1 MARGFP
7 LTLWKPL
14 QWLGSAI
21 GTVRWML
28 LQPARVVVVAG
39 LPLATVVVLA
49 RGAPTWVIAI
59 LVAFWIA
66 VPIAL
71 AFRNAKDRLIVG
83 TFEAADEVQIGAD
96 HSIATVDIADL
107 LRVEVARLA
116 DLLRVVDDRRA
127 VSSGLIEESLLDIER
142 DDDAS
147 PRIATALVLHSALD
161 ATLSVDQLS
170 EALQGAI
177 SDQAKFNVGPLTVSF
192 APLIQLTGRV
202 LQSPRITGHLHQD
215 GDRLILTARLARQ
228 RSLTWRVERD
238 LTAGPSPGAT
248 GAAAADGAD
257 ENGAQPVIVALV
269 RELALRIYT
278 DLSLEPT
285 VRWEASEDFF
295 EGLRRFRSCLRSP
308 RRRKVNLREAEA
320 RFLEALAEDED
331 YPSAHYNLG
340 VLYTELLG
348 LASAAGHR
356 READLHRSAAE
367 VCFGRAIEHDP
378 ERWDCHFAFA
388 QIQLRHRRYPAVEDS
403 CRYMLQRGLTRSQEV
418 RTRELAARAQLAAG
432 RTDAAVDEAR
442 TASALALGVL
452 VIDRIRRRSLR
463 SRVDE
468 RARASGRVA
477 AACLL
482 TYGTCY
488 LTSHR
493 AGPDARGQTQRALG
507 RVSRTMRRLIGLSR
521 LGDARAALQH
531 YFGRWAMAAGH
542 LALADEQL
550 SEAAGSMPTRA
561 AFAADLALARARG
574 QIARTDTGS
583 LVGLDST
590 QRDAIVSSALR
601 ALQAMA
607 GTFSPTHDDRVCD
620 TLAEVYGLLGR
631 EDDIAIAEDL
641 TTIAQSIR
649 SALRSETQSASGLFV
664 QLSRNTLV
672 AAQIGAYARSAQ
684 RAYDLLTTAQRQR
697 AGAATPPILS
707 SHDQRQRAAMATS
720 AMLRDALIAAEQARS
735 LNPLSTF
742 AWEMLGDIH
751 AELSDFNNARHAWT
765 HALRTD
771 PDNARLYAKL
781 ASSYWNIAY
790 EGGRARPKPGDLQS
804 AVHCFEDALTLYGS
818 DDLDAQALTRYRLAK
833 LHSAARN
840 LDEARRHLQIVEAFA
855 SDDEPPL
862 VGWVMFGLACLGR
875 EAYAEAEHYFRDVIG
890 EGQRLADRHLEPT
903 AILGKHLDER
913 LWPLSLTRAWG
924 HLGLVL
930 SRLERGTT
938 PQVIAQELD
947 HAEARLND
955 LYSEGEDPARHWIFP
970 TRARA
975 TALEARARLALPT
988 DVDTA
993 IALFEDAI
1001 SQYPFSRAYLGLAWA
1016 LEELA
1021 EEDPTAAARH
1031 RTRAEA
1037 LVRHG
1042 LVLGQWRETPDEARR
1057 VLERL
1062 TGAGSGHPH

>member
-1 MARGFP
+1 M
-7 LTLWKPL
+7 
-14 QWLGSAI
+14 QWFGSAV
-21 GTVRWML
+21 GTVRWIV
-28 LQPARVVVVAG
+28 LQPARALLVIG
-39 LPLATVVVLA
+39 LPLATAVVLA
-49 RGAPTWVIAI
+49 RGAPTWVVAI
-59 LVAFWIA
+59 LATFWIA
-66 VPIAL
+66 VPVAL

-83 TFEAADEVQIGAD
+83 IFEAADEVRIGAD
-96 HSIATVDIADL
+96 HTIATVDIADL

-127 VSSGLIEESLLDIER
+127 VSSGLIEESFLDVER
-142 DDDAS
+142 DDDS
-147 PRIATALVLHSALD
+147 GPRISTALVLHSALD

-177 SDQAKFNVGPLTVSF
+177 SDQAKFNIGPLTVSL
-192 APLIQLTGRV
+192 APLIQLMGRV

-215 GDRLILTARLARQ
+215 GERLILTARLTRQ

-238 LTAGPSPGAT
+238 LAALGSTGSTGAT
-248 GAAAADGAD
+248 AADGD
-257 ENGAQPVIVALV
+257 EDGAQPVVVALV

-285 VRWEASEDFF
+285 VRWEASEHFF
-295 EGLRRFRSCLRSP
+295 EGLRQFRSCLRSP
-308 RRRKVNLREAEA
+308 RGRKVNLRRAEA
-320 RFLEALAEDED
+320 CFLEALAEDED

-356 READLHRSAAE
+356 CEADLHRSAAE
-367 VCFGRAIEHDP
+367 VSFGRAIEQDP

-388 QIQLRHRRYPAVEDS
+388 QIQLRNRRYPAVVEA
-403 CRYMLQRGLTRSQEV
+403 CRYMLKRDLTRCQEV
-418 RTRELAARAQLAAG
+418 RTRELAARAHLAAG
-432 RTDAAVDEAR
+432 RTATAIREAR
-442 TASALALGVL
+442 TASALALWVL
-452 VIDRIRRRSLR
+452 VVDRIRRRSLR
-463 SRVDE
+463 SRADE

-488 LTSHR
+488 LTSDR
-493 AGPDARGQTQRALG
+493 AWPDARGQSRPALG
-507 RVSRTMRRLIGLSR
+507 HVTRTMRRLIGLSR
-521 LGDARAALQH
+521 LGDSRAALQH
-531 YFGRWAMAAGH
+531 YFGRWAMIAGQ

-574 QIARTDTGS
+574 QVARSNAAS
-583 LVGLDST
+583 LAELDSAR
-590 QRDAIVSSALR
+590 RDTIVSSARR
-601 ALQAMA
+601 ALQAMS

-631 EDDIAIAEDL
+631 DDDVAVAADL

-649 SALRSETQSASGLFV
+649 AALHSETESASGLFV
-664 QLSRNTLV
+664 QLSRNTRV
-672 AAQIGAYARSAQ
+672 AAHIGAYARSAQ
-684 RAYDLLTTAQRQR
+684 RAYDLLHTAKRQR
-697 AGAATPPILS
+697 TAAATSPIS
-707 SHDQRQRAAMATS
+707 SDADQHRAAMATVPV
-720 AMLRDALIAAEQARS
+720 LRDALVEAGQARS

-742 AWEMLGDIH
+742 AWETLGDIH
-751 AELSDFNNARHAWT
+751 AELSDFSNARRAWT

-790 EGGRARPKPGDLQS
+790 EGGRTRPKPGDLRC
-804 AVHCFEDALTLYGS
+804 AINHFEDALTLYGS
-818 DDLDAQALTRYRLAK
+818 DNLDAQTLTRYRLVK

-840 LDEARRHLQIVEAFA
+840 LDDARRHLQIVEAFA
-855 SDDEPPL
+855 GENDPPL

-875 EAYAEAEHYFRDVIG
+875 QVFTEAEYYFRDVIT
-890 EGQRLADRHLEPT
+890 EGQRLADRRLEPT
-903 AILGKHLDER
+903 TILGKHLDER
-913 LWPLSLTRAWG
+913 MWPLSLTRAWG

-930 SRLERGTT
+930 SWLERGAI
-938 PQVIAQELD
+938 PQLIEHELD
-947 HAEARLND
+947 NAEARLRD
-955 LYSEGEDPARHWIFP
+955 LYSDEEDPARHPIFP
-970 TRARA
+970 TRAKA
-975 TALEARARLALPT
+975 TALEGRARLALPT

-993 IALFEDAI
+993 IARFEDAI
-1001 SQYPFSRAYLGLAWA
+1001 TQYPFSRAYLGLAWA

-1021 EEDPTAAARH
+1021 DEDPTAAPRH
-1031 RTRAEA
+1031 RTRAET

-1042 LVLGQWRETPDEARR
+1042 LVLGQWRDPPDEAKR

-1062 TGAGSGHPH
+1062 RQPKNGGMH